1 MSLIVAISLA
11 IFVFVSENLRLGL
24 LIFAIISSICAIIC
38 VFIFKTKFLKLIFVC
53 LLLSTFAIGQI
64 YAKTIEFNDNK
75 KYANEELVVSGRIC
89 SNYKFTTSGN
99 LSFYLD
105 NLEIIGA
112 NFSDKVDGKFVVY
125 TNPEQYNLDDFE
137 IGRSVFVFG
146 KIRINF
152 LNDDSKYSL
161 SNLSNN
167 VIGSCYAGYNN
178 ITINNKIDKHF
189 DEKVRSVVFNKLSSF
204 DLEYSDIGYAM
215 MFGDST
221 SIDDDVESAFRTTG
235 IAHLL
240 AVSGLHVSIIAL
252 LVSFV
257 LKLFKVSK
265 MTNFVIMFAL
275 LLFYS
280 YLCDFS
286 VSVLRASIMTL
297 FLLYLRAR
305 GKCYDR
311 LTALSI
317 SLCLILIIDPL
328 KLFNVS
334 LILSFMAVL
343 SIILMMK
350 VFEGLFEKCF
360 HKKISGS
367 LALIFAVQVGLGLV
381 QLYFFNNYSVMSL
394 ICNFISVP
402 IATIAFVLL
411 ILGIVVS
418 AMIPFMSFICLGY
431 DYLMGLVVKFNYT
444 ISKAGFVFSLNNFN
458 FLVVILGIMLLL
470 FLSDHIFIKKRYKA
484 IGASVCLILSTI
496 MIFV

>member
-1 MSLIVAISLA
+1 
-11 IFVFVSENLRLGL
+11 
-24 LIFAIISSICAIIC
+24 
-38 VFIFKTKFLKLIFVC
+38 
-53 LLLSTFAIGQI
+53 
-64 YAKTIEFNDNK
+64 
-75 KYANEELVVSGRIC
+75 
-89 SNYKFTTSGN
+89 
-99 LSFYLD
+99 
-105 NLEIIGA
+105 
-112 NFSDKVDGKFVVY
+112 
-125 TNPEQYNLDDFE
+125 
-137 IGRSVFVFG
+137 
-146 KIRINF
+146 
-152 LNDDSKYSL
+152 
-161 SNLSNN
+161 
-167 VIGSCYAGYNN
+167 
-178 ITINNKIDKHF
+178 
-189 DEKVRSVVFNKLSSF
+189 
-204 DLEYSDIGYAM
+204 
-215 MFGDST
+215 
-221 SIDDDVESAFRTTG
+221 VESAFRTTG

-265 MTNFVIMFAL
+265 MTNFGIMFVL

-305 GKCYDR
+305 GKCYDS

-343 SIILMMK
+343 SIILMLK
-350 VFEGLFEKCF
+350 VFEALFEKCF

-367 LALIFAVQVGLGLV
+367 LALIFAVQVGLVLV

-411 ILGIVVS
+411 ILGTVVS

-470 FLSDHIFIKKRYKA
+470 FLSDYIFIKKRYKA
-484 IGASVCLILSTI
+484 IGASVCLILSSI